1 MAVPANRRVGG
12 RELWDR
18 ADAPSVAVVVGASGG
33 LGAAFLRTLAD
44 QGRYDHIVGIARR
57 RPEDW
62 PVDWPEDRAWTFI
75 EADVVHENQIAD
87 AARHV
92 ARLGRV
98 DRIVVA
104 TGLLHSDRVSP
115 EKTMRSLDAGSLI
128 ELFTVNAVGPALVA
142 KHFLPLTPRDSP
154 SLFAVLSARVG
165 SITDNR
171 LGGWHAYRAS
181 KAALNM
187 LLATLAIEHRRTR
200 PLGVCVA
207 LHPGTVETNLSAPF
221 QHGGAAGPKRM
232 TPAASAQALVG
243 LMDRFRP
250 LDSGGF
256 FAWDGTE
263 IPW

>member
-18 ADAPSVAVVVGASGG
+18 ADAPPVALVVGAAGG

-44 QGRYDHIVGIARR
+44 QGRYERLVGIARR
-57 RPEDW
+57 RPADW
-62 PVDWPEDRAWTFI
+62 PDDPTWTFI
-75 EADVVHENQIAD
+75 EADIVDESQIAD
-87 AARHV
+87 AARQV
-92 ARLGRV
+92 AKLGRL

-104 TGLLHSDRVSP
+104 TGLLHSARISP
-115 EKTMRSLDAGSLI
+115 EKTMRSLDAGRLL
-128 ELFTVNAVGPALVA
+128 ELFAVNAVGPALVA
-142 KHFLPLTPRDSP
+142 KHFLPLTPRDTP
-154 SLFAVLSARVG
+154 SLFAVMSARVG

-207 LHPGTVETNLSAPF
+207 LHPGTVDTPLSAPF
-221 QHGGAAGPKRM
+221 QHGAAGKPTRL
-232 TPAASAQALVG
+232 TPDASAQALVA

-250 LDSGGF
+250 LDTGGF
-256 FAWDGTE
+256 FAWDGNE

>member
-1 MAVPANRRVGG
+1 MAVPANRRIGG

-18 ADAPSVAVVVGASGG
+18 ANAPPVAVVVGASGG

-44 QGRYDHIVGIARR
+44 QRRYERLVGIARHR
-57 RPEDW
+57 
-62 PVDWPEDRAWTFI
+62 PVDWPDDPSWTFI
-75 EADVVHENQIAD
+75 AADIVDESQIEA
-87 AARHV
+87 V
-92 ARLGRV
+92 ARQVAKLGRV
-98 DRIVVA
+98 DRIIVA
-104 TGLLHSDRVSP
+104 TGLLHSARISP
-115 EKTMRSLDAGSLI
+115 EKTTRSLDAGSLL
-128 ELFTVNAVGPALVA
+128 ELFAVNAVGPALVA
-142 KHFLPLTPRDSP
+142 KHFLPLTPRDTP

-187 LLATLAIEHRRTR
+187 LLATIAIEHRRTR

-207 LHPGTVETNLSAPF
+207 LHPGTVDTPLSAPF
-221 QHGGAAGPKRM
+221 QHGAAGKPARL
-232 TPAASAQALVG
+232 TPRASAQALVA

-256 FAWDGTE
+256 FAWDGSE

>member
-1 MAVPANRRVGG
+1 MAAPANRRVGG
-12 RELWDR
+12 RELWHR
-18 ADAPSVAVVVGASGG
+18 EDAPAVAVVVGASGG
-33 LGAAFLRTLAD
+33 LGAAFLRTLAK
-44 QGRYDHIVGIARR
+44 QGRYERIVGIARR
-57 RPEDW
+57 RPA
-62 PVDWPEDRAWTFI
+62 DWPENPAWSFI
-75 EADVVHENQIAD
+75 EADVVDEAQIAD
-87 AARHV
+87 AARQV
-92 ARLGRV
+92 SRLGRV

-104 TGLLHSDRVSP
+104 TGLLHSARISP

-128 ELFTVNAVGPALVA
+128 ELFAVNAVGPALVA
-142 KHFLPLTPRDSP
+142 KHFLPLTPRDAP

-187 LLATLAIEHRRTR
+187 LLATLAIEHRRTH

-221 QHGGAAGPKRM
+221 QHGGAAGPERLS
-232 TPAASAQALVG
+232 PDASAQILVA

-250 LDSGGF
+250 LDTGGF

>member
-18 ADAPSVAVVVGASGG
+18 TDAPSVALVVGASGG
-33 LGAAFLRTLAD
+33 LGAAFLRALAE
-44 QGRYDHIVGIARR
+44 QGRYERLVGIARR

-62 PVDWPEDRAWTFI
+62 PDDPAWTFI
-75 EADVVHENQIAD
+75 EADIVDESQIAD
-87 AARHV
+87 AARQV
-92 ARLGRV
+92 SKLGRL

-104 TGLLHSDRVSP
+104 TGLLHSARISP
-115 EKTMRSLDAGSLI
+115 EKTMRSLDAGSLL
-128 ELFTVNAVGPALVA
+128 ELFAVNAVGPALVA
-142 KHFLPLTPRDSP
+142 KHFLPLTPRDTP

-187 LLATLAIEHRRTR
+187 LLATIAIEHRRTR

-207 LHPGTVETNLSAPF
+207 LHPGTVDTPLSAPF
-221 QHGGAAGPKRM
+221 QHGAAGKPTRL
-232 TPAASAQALVG
+232 TPDASAQALVA

-250 LDSGGF
+250 LDTGGF
-256 FAWDGTE
+256 FAWDGSE